1 MNTFVSAVLAGPNP
15 LIMEIKKNDADG
27 KDLLNG
33 RSVQEVVASYHH
45 AGAPCLSVVT
55 GRWFGGDDELL
66 RQIRRLTD
74 LPILQKDF
82 ITRRDQL
89 VKARDLGVTAVLL
102 TVQLLPAKGLNNLA
116 EQALEL
122 GLVPFVEVVSEA
134 EIDSIENPA
143 AAIIAVNNKDI
154 RNKEKGVP
162 DLGRSE
168 QLVRAVNA
176 TGTPCAV
183 SASGVDSP
191 DAALSLLHAGFQ
203 ALLVGTAVLSRRDL
217 AEWEPVTSGSFRTR
231 SAD

>member
-1 MNTFVSAVLAGPNP
+1 MNAFVGAALAGPNP
-15 LIMEIKKNDADG
+15 LIMEIKRNDADG
-27 KDLLNG
+27 TDLLNG
-33 RSVQEVVASYHH
+33 RSVPEVVASYHH

-89 VKARDLGVTAVLL
+89 VKARDLGVAAVLL
-102 TVQLLPAKGLNNLA
+102 TAQLLPAKGLNNLA

-134 EIDSIENPA
+134 EIASIENPA
-143 AAIIAVNNKDI
+143 AAVIAVNNKDI
-154 RNKEKGVP
+154 RNKEKGAP

-168 QLVRAVNA
+168 QLVRAVKA
-176 TGTPCAV
+176 AGTPCAV

-191 DAALSLLHAGFQ
+191 DAALSLLRAGFQ
-203 ALLVGTAVLSRRDL
+203 ALLVGTAVLSQRDL
-217 AEWEPVTSGSFRTR
+217 ADWEPVFSGSFRTQP
-231 SAD
+231 AD

>member
-1 MNTFVSAVLAGPNP
+1 MNAFVGAALAGPNP

-27 KDLLNG
+27 TDLLNG
-33 RSVQEVVASYHH
+33 RSVPEVMASYHD

-55 GRWFGGDDELL
+55 GRWFGGDEELL

-89 VKARDLGVTAVLL
+89 VKARDLGVAAVLL
-102 TVQLLPAKGLNNLA
+102 TAQLLPAKGLNSLA

-134 EIDSIENPA
+134 EIASIEHPA
-143 AAIIAVNNKDI
+143 AAVIAVNNKDI
-154 RNKEKGVP
+154 RNKEKGAP

-168 QLVRAVNA
+168 RLVRAVKA
-176 TGTPCAV
+176 AGTPCAV

-191 DAALSLLHAGFQ
+191 DAALSLLRAGFQ
-203 ALLVGTAVLSRRDL
+203 ALLVGTAVLSQRDL
-217 AEWEPVTSGSFRTR
+217 ADWEPVIRGSFRTQPV
-231 SAD
+231 D